1 MCAKKAE
8 QGKFNKYL
16 WDCHRFAKRKK
27 NCTEKKRNREKRD
40 KNETKNI
47 LENPVLA
54 IAFFWQGSSKMY
66 FSIKETKSVLS
77 NMNLLPSSNK
87 ESKAITLRSKD
98 KDFSFRTSYG
108 SGEFV
113 LYCQRKRDVHE
124 WWNLIERGYT
134 KWRWPQVFN
143 GGWSSFNLHQFPKK

>member
-1 MCAKKAE
+1 MFELILILNKVRECCQKYKRGPKSFSELLCVPKKL
-8 QGKFNKYL
+8 NKANSINIFEIVTDL
-16 WDCHRFAKRKK
+16 QKEKRIAQK
-27 NCTEKKRNREKRD
+27 KKRNREKRD

-66 FSIKETKSVLS
+66 FSIMKTKSVFF

-124 WWNLIERGYT
+124 
-134 KWRWPQVFN
+134 
-143 GGWSSFNLHQFPKK
+143 

>member
-1 MCAKKAE
+1 MK
-8 QGKFNKYL
+8 
-16 WDCHRFAKRKK
+16 
-27 NCTEKKRNREKRD
+27 
-40 KNETKNI
+40 
-47 LENPVLA
+47 
-54 IAFFWQGSSKMY
+54 
-66 FSIKETKSVLS
+66 TKSVLS

-124 WWNLIERGYT
+124 W
-134 KWRWPQVFN
+134 
-143 GGWSSFNLHQFPKK
+143 